1 MTIET
6 YEKASKIYQKM
17 RKMEDCIRCIEL
29 YNVCLCK
36 YGYGDYEHLMDL
48 DEEMKEFI
56 KERLI
61 NSKDSYYKELS
72 EL

>member
-6 YEKASKIYQKM
+6 YEKASKIYQKI
-17 RKMEDCIRCIEL
+17 RKMEYYIRCIEQ
-29 YNVCLCK
+29 NNICLCN
-36 YGYGDYEHLMDL
+36 YDYKDYNHVMYL
-48 DEEMKEFI
+48 DKEMKNFI

>member
-6 YEKASKIYQKM
+6 YEKASKIYQKI
-17 RKMEDCIRCIEL
+17 RNIEYEIRCIEEN
-29 YNVCLCK
+29 YVCLCN
-36 YGYGDYEHLMDL
+36 YGYQDYKHLMDL
-48 DEEMKEFI
+48 NEEMKNFI

-61 NSKDSYYKELS
+61 NAKDSYYKELS

>member
-6 YEKASKIYQKM
+6 YEKASKIYQKI
-17 RKMEDCIRCIEL
+17 RNIEYYIRCIEK
-29 YNVCLCK
+29 NNICLCN